1 MPGIYIWGERLSQI
15 NIFIHLLTS
24 VFLLGALTHHFW
36 LVIKGEVISHA
47 KAVRRFSFW
56 AATSFLVCFVWGSF
70 VYPYFRYYVRFLV
83 QDKQAPWATGLFE
96 IKEHWIALGLA
107 ILPFYYL
114 SSRTVK
120 ELNQRDLRLHQA
132 SVVGMNVV
140 VWYSFVVGA
149 VLVYLKGTW

>member
-1 MPGIYIWGERLSQI
+1 MDGVYIWGERLAQVNTI
-15 NIFIHLLTS
+15 IHLLTG
-24 VFLLGALTHHFW
+24 VFLLGALTHHLW
-36 LVIKGEVISHA
+36 LVIRREVSTYA

-56 AATSFLVCFVWGSF
+56 AVLSYLVCFAWGCF

-83 QDKQAPWATGLFE
+83 QDKRAPEATGLFE
-96 IKEHWIALGLA
+96 IKEHWIAIGLA

-114 SSRTVK
+114 TSRAV
-120 ELNQRDLRLHQA
+120 NQLDKRDLRLHQA

-149 VLVYLKGTW
+149 VLVLLRGTW